1 MGGHVGVDIGIG
13 VALLPSIFWAR
24 RAMIL
29 ESRIKQ
35 TVIST
40 ALNRAIATPAGSDAE
55 RALSG
60 LWGSLPG
67 IGIGTLGG
75 ATLRQMS
82 DDLRLGEARTRD

>member
-1 MGGHVGVDIGIG
+1 
-13 VALLPSIFWAR
+13 
-24 RAMIL
+24 MIL

-40 ALNRAIATPAGSDAE
+40 ALNRAIAIATPAGGDAE